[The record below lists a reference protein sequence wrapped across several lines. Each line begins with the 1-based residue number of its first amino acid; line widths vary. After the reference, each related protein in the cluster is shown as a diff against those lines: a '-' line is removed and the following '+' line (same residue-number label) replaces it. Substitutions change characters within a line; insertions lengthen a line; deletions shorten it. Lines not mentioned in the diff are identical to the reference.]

1 MFWLHLEH
9 RFPIET
15 EARHG
20 AVEATGGF
28 IGKEQGGLREQL
40 GGEGQATPLTA
51 WSGWGV
57 GLGESSVINGD

>member
-1 MFWLHLEH
+1 MNGGQH
-9 RFPIET
+9 RFLRGRPLPT
-15 EARHG
+15 SEAMQQLHHVERHG

-51 WSGWGV
+51 
-57 GLGESSVINGD
+57 